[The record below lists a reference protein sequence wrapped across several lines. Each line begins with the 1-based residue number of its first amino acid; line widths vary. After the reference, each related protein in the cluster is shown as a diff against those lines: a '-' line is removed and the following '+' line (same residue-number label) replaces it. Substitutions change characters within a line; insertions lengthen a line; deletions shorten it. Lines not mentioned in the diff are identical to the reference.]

1 MFDAILFEGH
11 GVPSVPIIT
20 EPFVPSARAI
30 AARHGRPDFPHVAV
44 PHPITS
50 LDGEQLR
57 ERARLAA
64 PGVAAILLG
73 HTA

>member
-11 GVPSVPIIT
+11 GVPAVPIIT

-30 AARHGRPDFPHVAV
+30 AARHGREDLRHVAV

-50 LDGEQLR
+50 ADPAGLLA
-57 ERARLAA
+57 RARQAA
-64 PGVAAILLG
+64 PQVEAILLG
-73 HTA
+73 H

>member
-1 MFDAILFEGH
+1 VFDAILLEGH

-30 AARHGRPDFPHVAV
+30 AARHGRPDLAHVAV

-50 LDGEQLR
+50 LDEAGLR

-64 PGVAAILLG
+64 PLVEAILLG
-73 HTA
+73 R